1 MMTKRLGWIDI
12 AKGICIFAVIIGHKG
27 FEHAGFVFS
36 FHLTV
41 FFILAGYTSK
51 IQPLTGE
58 LIKKWF
64 RQLMKPFFF
73 TCVAVLGME
82 LVNFAVLGR
91 QASIIAV
98 TDLIATYLKRFFFAA
113 GSTSN
118 FGSIDMGKFIGAIWF
133 LPAMFFARIALQLI
147 LNHIKDRKF
156 QILSSVAIA
165 AVAVAVSNV
174 IWLPFSILSGIF
186 AVPFM
191 LFGFLLKEYQIL
203 EKLKPWHYLLLAV
216 FFVIG
221 TLTGYSQRFY
231 FVTCTM
237 EDAFLTPAFG
247 FASSLVVIGISRF
260 LDRFPMGVLKYFGR
274 NSLIVLC
281 VHLFE
286 MNTLYKFYA
295 YGRKLLHLEETP
307 LVKLIMS
314 MIVIIIF
321 TVILVWVK
329 KFLES
334 KGEITVKASGRDE
347 SLVIMLGFLIVLM
360 IIGHTK
366 IDYDLHKYI
375 YSFHMIAFVIVS
387 GYFYKSGQPLK
398 TQLLKC
404 FKSLKYYGIFCIIY
418 LFVSNRELLD
428 SIKILLGGI
437 SYTKD
442 YFTSFQSVGPIY
454 FILLLFVVRL
464 LYVLI
469 DHFFKG
475 YKKDIVILIVS
486 VAGILLGQKGIW
498 LFWSFDCAM
507 FCLIFFHMAQYFRKY
522 DLLSKINNMPYLYF
536 VLASLWALFNFKGSM
551 DLATRRYDNIGILII
566 GSVSAFLLI
575 FMLCSYLWRHWP
587 GFVTKLIAFVGES
600 TAYILIIHTLFEAK
614 ITAFV
619 ANTLLLNQ
627 ENIYNLILKTFIQ
640 VALGT
645 LIYFSVDY
653 IKKLIGKLIKKTK
666 ALPTVATA

>member
-1 MMTKRLGWIDI
+1 MNKRLGWIDI
-12 AKGICIFAVIIGHKG
+12 AKGICIFAVIVGHKG
-27 FEHAGFVFS
+27 FENAGFVFS
-36 FHLTV
+36 FHLTA

-51 IQPLTGE
+51 IQPLTSE
-58 LIKKWF
+58 LMKKWF
-64 RQLMKPFFF
+64 RQLMKPFFL

-82 LVNFAVLGR
+82 LVNLVIIGR

-98 TDLIATYLKRFFFAA
+98 TDLIATDLKRFFFAA

-118 FGSIDMGKFIGAIWF
+118 FGSIDMGRFIGAIWF
-133 LPAMFFARIALQLI
+133 LPAMFFARIILQLI

-156 QILSSVAIA
+156 QILSSIVVAAMAVAI
-165 AVAVAVSNV
+165 SNI
-174 IWLPFSILSGIF
+174 IWLPFSFLSGML

-191 LFGFLLKEYQIL
+191 LFGFLLKEYQML
-203 EKLKPWHYLLLAV
+203 EKLKPWHYLILAV

-247 FASSLVVIGISRF
+247 LASSLVVIGISRF

-307 LVKLIMS
+307 LVKLVMS
-314 MIVIIIF
+314 LIVIIVF
-321 TVILVWVK
+321 TVVLVWFK
-329 KFLES
+329 KILAAKSFSLGTT
-334 KGEITVKASGRDE
+334 KDRDITVD
-347 SLVIMLGFLIVLM
+347 IMRGFLIILM
-360 IIGHTK
+360 IVGHTQT
-366 IDYDLHKYI
+366 DYDFHKYI

-387 GYFYKSGQPLK
+387 GYFYKSGQSLK

-418 LFVSNRELLD
+418 LFVNNRELLY

-475 YKKDIVILIVS
+475 YKKDIAILIVS

-507 FCLIFFHMAQYFRKY
+507 FCLIFFHIAQYFRKY

-566 GSVSAFLLI
+566 GSVSAFMLI
-575 FMLCSYLWRHWP
+575 YMLCSYFHRHWP
-587 GFVTKLIAFVGES
+587 SFVTKFIAAVGES
-600 TAYILIIHTLFEAK
+600 TAYILIIHTLFGGK

-619 ANTLLLNQ
+619 TDTLALNQ
-627 ENIYNLILKTFIQ
+627 ENIYNLIAKTFIQ
-640 VALGT
+640 VVLGT
-645 LIYFSVDY
+645 AIYFAVKY
-653 IKKLIGKLIKKTK
+653 TKKLLKNKFSIKIDKL
-666 ALPTVATA
+666 TAA